1 MQFPQ
6 EVVAGVEAGKIE
18 LAYRRWRRPEAKAGG
33 RVRTVFGVIEI
44 DTVTKAEPSSVSEA
58 DARRAGFDDRE
69 TLFASLRPGADRE
82 LYRVEIRY
90 GGPDPRLALSENDR
104 LDESELAEVTAK
116 LRRLDARSGRGPW
129 TARVLALIAE
139 RPATRAPDLAVEIG
153 REAALFKL
161 DVRKLKE
168 QGLTES
174 LEVGYRISP
183 RGQRVLDHLR
193 SAGLE

>member
-18 LAYRRWRRPEAKAGG
+18 LAYRRWRRPEAKAGS
-33 RVRTVFGVIEI
+33 RVRTASGVIEI
-44 DTVTKAEPSSVSEA
+44 GTVTEVDPADVSES
-58 DARRAGFDDRE
+58 DAGRAGFDDLE
-69 TLFASLRPGADRE
+69 TLFASLRPGADRA
-82 LYRVEIRY
+82 LYRVEIHY
-90 GGPDPRLALSENDR
+90 GGPDPRLALSGRDQ
-104 LDESELAEVTAK
+104 LDEAELAEVTAK

-129 TARVLALIAE
+129 TVRVLTLIAE
-139 RPATRAPDLAVEIG
+139 RPATRAPDLAAELG

-161 DVRKLKE
+161 DVRKLKD

-174 LEVGYRISP
+174 LGVGYRISP
-183 RGQRVLDHLR
+183 RGRRVLDHLR

>member
-6 EVVAGVEAGKIE
+6 EVVAGVESGKIE

-44 DTVTKAEPSSVSEA
+44 DTVTKVEPATVSES

-82 LYRVEIRY
+82 LYRVEIHY
-90 GGPDPRLALSENDR
+90 GGPDPRLALSEDDQ
-104 LDESELAEVTAK
+104 LDEPELAEVTAK

-139 RPATRAPDLAVEIG
+139 RPATRAPDLAAEIG

-183 RGQRVLDHLR
+183 RGRRVLHLR